1 MVHILQ
7 GKQSSGSIGQSHS
20 VTNSAVPHVSR
31 LKRKKKKEVWVT
43 GLTTCMFGLEG
54 VRLSLAGQHGKTAL
68 ANGAGYRWLSG
79 VLGLARRSMVRVMNG
94 NCNVMNPMQK

>member
-20 VTNSAVPHVSR
+20 VTNSAVLHVSR

-54 VRLSLAGQHGKTAL
+54 VRLSLVGQLGKPAL
-68 ANGAGYRWLSG
+68 ANGLDIDGCRVCSAWHVGPWF
-79 VLGLARRSMVRVMNG
+79 VL
-94 NCNVMNPMQK
+94 